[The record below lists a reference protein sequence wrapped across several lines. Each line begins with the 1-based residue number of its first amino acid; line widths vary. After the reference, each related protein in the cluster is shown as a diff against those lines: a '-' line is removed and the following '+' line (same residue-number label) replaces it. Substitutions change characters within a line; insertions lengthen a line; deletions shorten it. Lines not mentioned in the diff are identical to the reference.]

1 MIRSR
6 ILPFTLGF
14 LLVLA
19 SPTFAQENPTQ
30 PAVDRIQ
37 QIAQMPLAVDKV
49 VHEAGAD
56 PLEVAQVARALH
68 DGGVEPAS
76 FNRTMHDLSRARTSG
91 VTEGL
96 QGITGVGDFTTAKL
110 QEGLRGEALAQAL
123 HQHLRAEFGIPAG
136 GHEATTPPPVAQN
149 FIPADVRER
158 VNQRPERARSGP
170 SDRPGRVDRPSR
182 SPGSIGG
189 PSGGVGGPAGGAGR
203 P

>member
-1 MIRSR
+1 MTRCKVLSMV
-6 ILPFTLGF
+6 LGF
-14 LLVLA
+14 LILFA
-19 SPTFAQENPTQ
+19 GPTVARENPTQ

-37 QIAQMPLAVDKV
+37 QIAQMPVAVDKV

-56 PLEVAQVARALH
+56 PLEVAQVAQALH

-76 FNRTMHDLSRARTSG
+76 FNRAMHDLSRARISATSG
-91 VTEGL
+91 GL
-96 QGITGVGDFTTAKL
+96 QGITGVGDFTTARIR
-110 QEGLRGEALAQAL
+110 EGLRGEALARAL
-123 HQHLRAEFGIPAG
+123 HQHLRTEFGIPAG
-136 GHEATTPPPVAQN
+136 GHEASTPPPVAQN

-170 SDRPGRVDRPSR
+170 SDRPGRANRPSR

-189 PSGGVGGPAGGAGR
+189 PPGGVGGPPGGAGR